1 MRASN
6 KDIFSSFSE
15 LLGSVETSIV
25 TVVVFCDVKTTGVP
39 NVPIILSSVTERA
52 GMRES
57 KKDWGSEGLR
67 LSSDSVVV
75 DKLSDIDSS
84 GIRASKKD
92 ILSSTVLVFSCD
104 LLIEASIRISKSGI
118 RSPSMDE
125 TPGGGLKLE
134 ASSFAVVGDIV
145 DVDSME
151 VSVDDVNSVIESTGK
166 SASKKD
172 ISLSIVI
179 LACGLKVDTSIG
191 ISNSGN
197 RLSSLE
203 GISTGWSVEISK
215 SGIRLS
221 SVDTISV
228 VGLKLGTGTLTVVV
242 DSVEDEFSS
251 VVMAMFVEVSF
262 PESAVADVISFIER
276 IGKKASKKETLS
288 SPVTFSGRLIFDA
301 SMAISKS
308 GTRFSSEDG
317 ISGANSED
325 KVTFS
330 VVLKM
335 FGFDVWSSDLSGIS
349 VIVETMLRVSIGNIL
364 SSVKWVVDS
373 VWTNVV
379 NFVVLSSLTTVS
391 VTIGKRTSKTEKIVD
406 VSETSGGL
414 SVGVLN
420 TSGIIGTSVLL
431 IDESVDVDVVV
442 GIVEVEIWEG
452 FE

>member
-92 ILSSTVLVFSCD
+92 ISSSTVLVFSCD

-134 ASSFAVVGDIV
+134 TSSFAVVGDIV

-151 VSVDDVNSVIESTGK
+151 VSVDVNSVIESTGK

-203 GISTGWSVEISK
+203 GISTG
-215 SGIRLS
+215 
-221 SVDTISV
+221 
-228 VGLKLGTGTLTVVV
+228 
-242 DSVEDEFSS
+242 
-251 VVMAMFVEVSF
+251 
-262 PESAVADVISFIER
+262 
-276 IGKKASKKETLS
+276 
-288 SPVTFSGRLIFDA
+288 
-301 SMAISKS
+301 
-308 GTRFSSEDG
+308 
-317 ISGANSED
+317 
-325 KVTFS
+325 
-330 VVLKM
+330 
-335 FGFDVWSSDLSGIS
+335 
-349 VIVETMLRVSIGNIL
+349 
-364 SSVKWVVDS
+364 
-373 VWTNVV
+373 
-379 NFVVLSSLTTVS
+379 
-391 VTIGKRTSKTEKIVD
+391 
-406 VSETSGGL
+406 
-414 SVGVLN
+414 
-420 TSGIIGTSVLL
+420 
-431 IDESVDVDVVV
+431 
-442 GIVEVEIWEG
+442 
-452 FE
+452 